1 MGGKQFAFLV
11 AGDYPND
18 LNKLSTCLIAEG
30 FKVIVVANC
39 ALPSQFQGPRVCK
52 DMTESNPQSRRL
64 RYL

>member
-30 FKVIVVANC
+30 FKVIVVAERTAIIHMAIQ
-39 ALPSQFQGPRVCK
+39 ALSVYF
-52 DMTESNPQSRRL
+52 L
-64 RYL
+64 REA

>member
-30 FKVIVVANC
+30 FKVIVVAERTAIIHIAIQ
-39 ALPSQFQGPRVCK
+39 ALSVYF
-52 DMTESNPQSRRL
+52 L
-64 RYL
+64 REA